1 MLYFKFVFQNKR
13 KMKSITKTAVR
24 TEGNTASTVK
34 KSKWKR
40 WLSFLFYPTGVVRIW
55 RSKAGLWI
63 KLMYSILVL
72 PVFLLITVYMSLVLF
87 AAFLPELDRRVGN
100 RTDKTIINREGNYS
114 ATFVKTGKETNNA
127 FELVQVELEPNGGND
142 WHYHTSFLEEF
153 TVIDG
158 KIRIGKNGEEIML
171 GKGQSTAAEKND
183 MHYFKNAL
191 NKKSVLMVKVTP
203 AAGLEKTLRVAYGLI
218 NDGLLKNDMTENPWH
233 MCLLLGYSESYLE
246 GMPGW
251 FQEPLITALA
261 KIAQWKGEDKELQK
275 YCM

>member
-1 MLYFKFVFQNKR
+1 MKNINKA
-13 KMKSITKTAVR
+13 AVR

-34 KSKWKR
+34 KRKWKT
-40 WLSFLFYPTGVVRIW
+40 WLAFLFYPVGIVRIW
-55 RSKAGLWI
+55 RSKTRIWL
-63 KLMYSILVL
+63 KLMYSILAL
-72 PVFLLITVYMSLVLF
+72 PVFLIVMLYLGVVLF
-87 AAFLPELDRRVGN
+87 ALFLPELDRTVGN
-100 RTDKTIINREGNYS
+100 RTDKTIVNKEGNYT

-127 FELVQVELEPNGGND
+127 YELVQVELEPNGGND

-158 KIRIGKNGEEIML
+158 KIRIGKNGGEVML
-171 GKGQSTAAEKND
+171 DKGQSTSADKHD

-191 NKKSVLMVKVTP
+191 NKKSVLLVKVTP

-233 MCLLLGYSESYLE
+233 MCLLLGYSESYLQ
-246 GMPGW
+246 GMPTW

-261 KIAQWKGEDKELQK
+261 KIAQWKGEDEELKK
-275 YCM
+275 YWL